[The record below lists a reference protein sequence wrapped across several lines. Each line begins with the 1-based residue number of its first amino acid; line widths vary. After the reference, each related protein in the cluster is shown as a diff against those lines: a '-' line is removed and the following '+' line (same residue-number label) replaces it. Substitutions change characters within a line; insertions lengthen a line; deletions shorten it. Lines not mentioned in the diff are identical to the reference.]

1 MRSPSLSWKWSRSFD
16 AFGWLLLPGKSRRSL
31 SGSVL
36 GSWVNLVPQ
45 SGCSVLGP
53 VLLSPCSALPPPL
66 ARTTGAAGAPQG
78 IGPQGPVQ
86 LQGLSPE
93 TSDAGCL
100 HRNVF
105 FLCSISSSLSSDK
118 YPLSPPR
125 PASVAFQVFLL
136 PAAITMDKYM
146 GYFLSQK
153 VRSLLIVQFSYPSAF
168 IFIVSR
174 WAATL

>member
-1 MRSPSLSWKWSRSFD
+1 MLLGGCCCLVKAIARSVGRCWGVGVTWC
-16 AFGWLLLPGKSRRSL
+16 RRAGAVSDR
-31 SGSVL
+31 GSVL
-36 GSWVNLVPQ
+36 V
-45 SGCSVLGP
+45 P
-53 VLLSPCSALPPPL
+53 VLPSPCSALPPPPD
-66 ARTTGAAGAPQG
+66 RTTGAAGARQG
-78 IGPQGPVQ
+78 IGPQEPVQ

-100 HRNVF
+100 HKNVF
-105 FLCSISSSLSSDK
+105 FLGSISSSLSSDK
-118 YPLSPPR
+118 YPHSPPR

-136 PAAITMDKYM
+136 PAAIRMDKYM